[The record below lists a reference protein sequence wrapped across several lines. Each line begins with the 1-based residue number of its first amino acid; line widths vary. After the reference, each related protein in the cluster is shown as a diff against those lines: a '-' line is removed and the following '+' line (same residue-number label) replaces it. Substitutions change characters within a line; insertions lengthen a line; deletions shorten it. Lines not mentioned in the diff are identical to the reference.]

1 MIGHEISERL
11 IDHAAVHTLLDGVTA
26 GVVGLIA
33 ATALGILVDTVT
45 GLDAWIIF
53 SLSLIV
59 LFKSKSKY
67 IIAVVVLA
75 ASWYGLIFL

>member
-1 MIGHEISERL
+1 
-11 IDHAAVHTLLDGVTA
+11 VTA

-33 ATALGILVDTVT
+33 ATALGILNDTVM
-45 GLDAWIIF
+45 GLHAWIIF
-53 SLSLIV
+53 SVSLIL

-75 ASWYGLIFL
+75 AGLYGLIFL